1 MLGLVGDMCPDASM
15 AELRSVSYNSCAYVR
30 MSWSWVQYF
39 TIICSKMQ
47 AKFDELSKLSKLS
60 SIS

>member
-1 MLGLVGDMCPDASM
+1 MCPDASM
-15 AELRSVSYNSCAYVR
+15 AELSLVSYNSCAYVR
-30 MSWSWVQYF
+30 MSWSWVQHW

>member
-1 MLGLVGDMCPDASM
+1 MCPDASM
-15 AELRSVSYNSCAYVR
+15 AELSSVSYNSCAYVR
-30 MSWSWVQYF
+30 MSCSRVQHW

-47 AKFDELSKLSKLS
+47 AKFDGLSKLSKLS

>member
-1 MLGLVGDMCPDASM
+1 MCPDASM
-15 AELRSVSYNSCAYVR
+15 AELSSVSYNSCAYVR
-30 MSWSWVQYF
+30 MSWSWVQHW

-47 AKFDELSKLSKLS
+47 AKFDELSMLSKLS

>member
-1 MLGLVGDMCPDASM
+1 MYLVASM
-15 AELRSVSYNSCAYVR
+15 DELSSVSYNSCAYVR
-30 MSWSWVQYF
+30 MRWSREQHW

-60 SIS
+60 SLNVKR